1 MILILDDKDKNS
13 KCKSCGSRNNLI
25 DIRVLNEN
33 ISIYDSIILCEVC
46 KKKLVN
52 RLLIV

>member
-1 MILILDDKDKNS
+1 MILILDVKDNNS
-13 KCKSCGSRNNLI
+13 NCRSCGSKTNLI
-25 DIRVLNEN
+25 AIKALNEKVN
-33 ISIYDSIILCEVC
+33 IYDSIILCEDC